1 MLPAGHSLRPLTP
14 ADYPVVHALWKATEG
29 IGLNE
34 SDTPEAIALFL
45 DRNPGLS
52 PVALDATG
60 AIVGTVLCG
69 HDGHRG
75 YLHHLVVTP
84 AARGRG
90 LARALVNEC
99 LTNLRALGI
108 PKCNLYL
115 YATNESGR
123 AFWLHEGWA
132 VRDDL
137 LVMQRGACWC

>member
-1 MLPAGHSLRPLTP
+1 
-14 ADYPVVHALWKATEG
+14 
-29 IGLNE
+29 LNE
-34 SDTPEAIALFL
+34 SDTPEAIGLFF

-52 PVALDATG
+52 LVALDPAGT
-60 AIVGTVLCG
+60 IVGTVLCG
-69 HDGHRG
+69 HDGRRG
-75 YLHHLVVTP
+75 YLHHLVVNP

-99 LTNLRALGI
+99 LANLRALGI

-115 YATNESGR
+115 YATNESDR

-137 LVMQRGACWC
+137 LVMPRGACGC